1 MKQFEGKIDQ
11 HAILD
16 LEEGYEQGFIVMKN
30 FIHVNPTALDVANQ
44 YFYAK
49 EKNYLTKEDDANYN
63 NRWLQFRG
71 DFIGDFKWTHE
82 YMKEHYGISQSHI
95 YANWRQDGHHYGR
108 HKDEMD
114 VIIVQ
119 MWNEVA
125 YCVESPYGEKK
136 HHSYTLQPGDAI
148 YIRNGTWHTPVVF
161 GERAT
166 MSFSWG

>member
-1 MKQFEGKIDQ
+1 
-11 HAILD
+11 
-16 LEEGYEQGFIVMKN
+16 
-30 FIHVNPTALDVANQ
+30 
-44 YFYAK
+44 
-49 EKNYLTKEDDANYN
+49 
-63 NRWLQFRG
+63 
-71 DFIGDFKWTHE
+71 
-82 YMKEHYGISQSHI
+82 
-95 YANWRQDGHHYGR
+95 
-108 HKDEMD
+108 MD

-119 MWNEVA
+119 MWNEIA